1 MPLNNRFIIKVPA
14 STANLGPGFDSIGL
28 ALDLYLTLEVE
39 ESSSWEFSSTTEE
52 LKELPNDDQHFI
64 AQVAI
69 KTAEKYGKFLP
80 PCKVKIESE
89 IPLARGLGSSASAI
103 VAGIELA
110 DSIGNL
116 GLTKQE
122 KTFLATEWEGHP
134 DNAGASVLGGLVIG
148 SYQQKE
154 VDILSFTNLSFE
166 VVVAIPEEILLTK
179 DSRDVLPEAFSR
191 QEAIQASSNGNLL
204 VAALLSQNW
213 EIVGKMMEKDLFHQ
227 PYRKPLISFYEE
239 VEQAAKSNGAFGV
252 ALSGAGPSVICFAEK
267 GQGKLL
273 AQMLQSDFPE
283 MNVRLLNIDNEGSCV
298 KEVEKF
304 VK

>member
-39 ESSSWEFSSTTEE
+39 ESSSWEFSSTTDE
-52 LKELPNDDQHFI
+52 LRELPNDDQHFI
-64 AQVAI
+64 GQVAK

-80 PCKVKIESE
+80 PCKVKIESD

-110 DSIGNL
+110 DRVGDI

-122 KTFLATEWEGHP
+122 KLLLATEMEGHP
-134 DNAGASVLGGLVIG
+134 DNVGASIFGGLVIG
-148 SYQQKE
+148 SYQQNE
-154 VDILSFTNLSFE
+154 VDVLNFTNLSFE
-166 VVVAIPEEILLTK
+166 VVVAIPQETLLTK
-179 DSRDVLPEAFSR
+179 DSRGVLPEAFTR
-191 QEAIQASSNGNLL
+191 QEAIQASSTANLL

-213 EIVGKMMEKDLFHQ
+213 EVAGKMMEQDLFHQ

-239 VEQAAKSNGAFGV
+239 VEQAAKSNGAFGA
-252 ALSGAGPSVICFAEK
+252 ALSGAGPSVICFTEK

-273 AQMLQSDFPE
+273 GQVLQSEFSE
-283 MNVRLLNIDNEGSCV
+283 MNVRLLNIDNEGSSV
-298 KEVEKF
+298 KEVERF

>member
-1 MPLNNRFIIKVPA
+1 MPLNNRFIIEVPA

-39 ESSSWEFSSTTEE
+39 GSSRWEFYSTSDE
-52 LKELPNDDQHFI
+52 LKQFPNDEQHFI
-64 AQVAI
+64 GQVAI
-69 KTAEKYGKFLP
+69 NTAEKYGKVLS
-80 PCKVKIESE
+80 PCKVTIKSE

-110 DSIGNL
+110 DRIGEL

-122 KTFLATEWEGHP
+122 KLLISTEMEGHP
-134 DNAGASVLGGLVIG
+134 DNVGASIYGGLVIG
-148 SYQQKE
+148 CYQKNE
-154 VDILSFTNLSFE
+154 VDILNFANLSFE
-166 VVVAIPEEILLTK
+166 VVVAVPQEILLTK

-191 QEAIQASSNGNLL
+191 QEAIEASSTANLL

-213 EIVGKMMEKDLFHQ
+213 EVAGKMMEQDLFHQ

-239 VEQAAKSNGAFGV
+239 VEQVAKSNGAFGV
-252 ALSGAGPSVICFAEK
+252 ALSGAGPSVICFTEK

-273 AQMLQSDFPE
+273 SQVLQSEFTE
-283 MNVRLLNIDNEGSCV
+283 MTVKHLNVDNDGSII

-304 VK
+304 VR